1 MKAVIAEKPSVAQD
15 IAKILGANARKDGYM
30 EGNGYR
36 VTWAFG
42 HLVELAMPAE
52 YGWEGFKAENLPMI
66 PENFKLVPRQKKD
79 GKKMSADPGV
89 LKQLKIIKEVFSGSN
104 EIVVATDAGREG
116 ELIFRYIYNYLHCK
130 TPFKRLWISSLT
142 DKAIRDGFAKLRP
155 GGEYDNLNTSAE
167 CRSQADWL
175 VGLNASQALAIA
187 AHGNYSLGRVQTP
200 TLKMICE
207 RYLENKN
214 FVPQPFWQLLVST
227 EKAGVKLPVWS
238 DKRYDQAEQAH
249 AAVGQIQQAGHLTV
263 GKVERKEVRQEPPL
277 LYDLTALQKEANTKL
292 NFSADKTLSVAQSLY
307 EKKVMSYP
315 RTGSRYISEDV
326 FEEMPER
333 IALLVGYEPL
343 AKQAKA
349 MQGMSLNKK
358 SVDDKK
364 VTDHHALI
372 ITENLPGGNTLTAD
386 ESKVYNLVASRMLEA
401 FHAACI
407 KDATT
412 ATLTAADVSFTLRGS
427 IIKTPGWRS
436 IRNEV
441 EEAADDKEEVGAL
454 PPLSEGE
461 TLPIG
466 KVEAVEKQT
475 KPKPLHTESS
485 LLAAMETA
493 GKDIEDEEERAAMK
507 DIGIGTPAT
516 RAAVIETLFRREYI
530 ERQKKSLV
538 PTNKGL
544 AVYEIV
550 KDKLISDVAM
560 TGRWETALNR
570 IADGQGKAE
579 AFKGAIV
586 QYTKQITAELLAVQ
600 GDKLRSDAAAPVAT
614 VKCPLCGGEVK
625 LFPKLAKCTNEAC
638 ELKIWREIAGKKLSD
653 KDLATLLSKGK
664 TAVIKGFKS
673 KAGKKFDAALEFKE
687 GKAGFVFDKKK

>member
-30 EGNGYR
+30 EGNGYK

-66 PENFKLVPRQKKD
+66 PETFKLVPRQKKD

-89 LKQLKIIKEVFSGSN
+89 LKQLKIIKEVFAGSD

-155 GGEYDNLNTSAE
+155 GSEYDNLNTSAE

-187 AHGNYSLGRVQTP
+187 ANGNYSLGRVQTP
-200 TLKMICE
+200 TLRIVCE

-214 FVPQPFWQLLVST
+214 FVPQPFWQLLAET

-238 DKRYDQAEQAH
+238 DMRYDQVELANQAL
-249 AAVGQIQQAGHLTV
+249 AAVRQAGFLQV
-263 GKVERKEVRQEPPL
+263 AKVERKEVRQEPPL

-292 NFSADKTLSVAQSLY
+292 NFSADKTLSIAQSLY

-333 IALLVGYEPL
+333 IALLGGYEPL
-343 AKQAKA
+343 AKQALA
-349 MQGMSLNKK
+349 MRGMSLNKK

-372 ITENLPGGNTLTAD
+372 ITENLPGAGTLTAD

-401 FHAACI
+401 FHAACV

-412 ATLTAADVSFTLRGS
+412 ATLMAADVAFTLRGS

-461 TLPIG
+461 TLPVM
-466 KVEAVEKQT
+466 KVESVEKQT

-485 LLAAMETA
+485 LLAAMEMA
-493 GKDIEDEEERAAMK
+493 AKDIEDEEERAAMK

-586 QYTKQITAELLAVQ
+586 QYTKQITQELLAVQ
-600 GDKLRSDAAAPVAT
+600 GDKLRSDAAVPVAT
-614 VKCPLCGGEVK
+614 VKCPVCGGDVK
-625 LFPKLAKCTNEAC
+625 LFPKLAKCSNEAC
-638 ELKIWREIAGKKLSD
+638 DLKIWREIAGKKLSD
-653 KDLATLLSKGK
+653 KDLTTLLTKGK
-664 TAVIKGFKS
+664 TGVIKGFKS
-673 KAGKKFDAALEFKE
+673 KAGKKFDAALELQD
-687 GKAGFVFDKKK
+687 GKAGFVFGK

>member
-15 IAKILGANARKDGYM
+15 IAKILGANGRKDGYM

-89 LKQLKIIKEVFSGSN
+89 LKQLKIIKEVFAGSD

-155 GGEYDNLNTSAE
+155 GSEYDNLNTSAE

-207 RYLENKN
+207 RYLDNKN

-227 EKAGVKLPVWS
+227 EKDGIKLPVWS
-238 DKRYDQAEQAH
+238 DKRYDKSEQAQ
-249 AAVGQIQQAGHLTV
+249 AAVRQIQQVGHLTV

-333 IALLVGYEPL
+333 IALLAGYEPL

-386 ESKVYNLVASRMLEA
+386 ENKVYNLVASRMLEA

-407 KDATT
+407 KDVTT
-412 ATLTAADVSFTLRGS
+412 ATLTAADVVFTLRGS

-441 EEAADDKEEVGAL
+441 EEAVDDKEEVGAL

-461 TLPIG
+461 TLPVK

-600 GDKLRSDAAAPVAT
+600 GDKLRSASTAPVPT
-614 VKCPLCGGEVK
+614 VPCPLCGGEVK

-653 KDLATLLSKGK
+653 KDLTTLLSKGK
-664 TAVIKGFKS
+664 TGVIKGFKS
-673 KAGKKFDAALEFKE
+673 KAGKKFDAALELKD
-687 GKAGFVFDKKK
+687 GKAGFVFGK

>member
-1 MKAVIAEKPSVAQD
+1 MKAVIAEKPSVAKD
-15 IAKILGANARKDGYM
+15 IANILGANARKDGYL

-52 YGWEGFKAENLPMI
+52 YGWEGFNAEHLPMI
-66 PENFKLVPRQKKD
+66 PDAFKLVPRQKKV
-79 GKKMSADPGV
+79 GKKMAADPGV
-89 LKQLKIIKEVFSGSN
+89 LKQLKVIKEVFNGCD

-116 ELIFRYIYNYLHCK
+116 ELIFRYIYNYLHCR
-130 TPFKRLWISSLT
+130 TPFRRLWISSLT
-142 DKAIRDGFAKLRP
+142 DKAIKEGFARLRP
-155 GGEYDNLNTSAE
+155 GNEYDNLNTSAE

-175 VGLNASQALAIA
+175 VGLNASQALAVA

-200 TLKMICE
+200 TLKMVCE

-214 FVPQPFWQLLVST
+214 FVPQPYWQIKVDT
-227 EKAGVKLPVWS
+227 EKAGVKFPAWS
-238 DKRYDQAEQAH
+238 DGRYDQADPAQ
-249 AAVGQIQQAGHLTV
+249 AAVGQIRQSGQLKV

-326 FEEMPER
+326 YEEMPER
-333 IALLVGYEPL
+333 VALLAGYAPL
-343 AKQAKA
+343 ARYAQALKGKA
-349 MQGMSLNKK
+349 LNKK

-372 ITENLPGGNTLTAD
+372 ITENLPGEGALSAD
-386 ESKVYNLVASRMLEA
+386 ESKVYDLVASRMLEA
-401 FHAACI
+401 FNAPCV
-407 KDATT
+407 KDATV
-412 ATLTAADVSFTLRGS
+412 AVLTSAGVSFTVRGS
-427 IIKTPGWRS
+427 VVKEPGWRQV
-436 IRNEV
+436 RGEA
-441 EEAADDKEEVGAL
+441 EEQAEDKEEVSKL
-454 PPLSEGE
+454 PDLQEGDM
-461 TLPIG
+461 LPVQQVSSI
-466 KVEAVEKQT
+466 EKQT

-493 GKDIEDEEERAAMK
+493 GKDIEDEEERAALK

-516 RAAVIETLFRREYI
+516 RAAVIETLFRREYM

-538 PTNKGL
+538 PTAKGL

-550 KDKLISDVAM
+550 KDKLISDVSM
-560 TGRWETALNR
+560 TGKWETALNR

-579 AFKGAIV
+579 AFKGAII
-586 QYTKQITAELLAVQ
+586 QYTKQITQELLAVQ
-600 GDKLRSDAAAPVAT
+600 GDKLRSEAAAPVAT

-638 ELKIWREIAGKKLSD
+638 DLKIWREIAGKKLSD
-653 KDLATLLSKGK
+653 KDLTALLTKGK
-664 TAVIKGFKS
+664 TATLKGFKS
-673 KAGKKFDAALEFKE
+673 KAGKKFDAALELKD
-687 GKAGFVFDKKK
+687 GKASFVFGK

>member
-15 IAKILGANARKDGYM
+15 IAKILGANGRKDGYM

-66 PENFKLVPRQKKD
+66 PETFKLVPRQKKD

-89 LKQLKIIKEVFSGSN
+89 LKQLKIIKEVFSGSD

-155 GGEYDNLNTSAE
+155 GSEYDNLNTSAE

-214 FVPQPFWQLLVST
+214 FVPQPYWQLLVST
-227 EKAGVKLPVWS
+227 EKAGIKLPVWS
-238 DKRYDQAEQAH
+238 DKRYEQAEQAQ

-333 IALLVGYEPL
+333 IALLAGYEPL
-343 AKQAKA
+343 AKQARA

-372 ITENLPGGNTLTAD
+372 ITENLPGGNTLTVD
-386 ESKVYNLVASRMLEA
+386 ESKVYHLVASRMLEA

-412 ATLTAADVSFTLRGS
+412 ATLTAADVTFTLRGS

-441 EEAADDKEEVGAL
+441 EETSEDKEEVGAL
-454 PPLSEGE
+454 PPLAEGE
-461 TLPIG
+461 NLPIR
-466 KVEAVEKQT
+466 KVEMVEKQT

-586 QYTKQITAELLAVQ
+586 QYTKQITQELLAVQ
-600 GDKLRSDAAAPVAT
+600 GDKLRSDAAAPVVT

-638 ELKIWREIAGKKLSD
+638 DLKIWREIAGKKLSD
-653 KDLATLLSKGK
+653 KDLTTLLTKGK
-664 TAVIKGFKS
+664 TGVIKGFKS
-673 KAGKKFDAALEFKE
+673 KAGKKFDAALELKD
-687 GKAGFVFDKKK
+687 GKVGFVFGK

>member
-1 MKAVIAEKPSVAQD
+1 MKAVIAEKPSVAKD
-15 IAKILGANARKDGYM
+15 IANILGATSRKDGYL

-52 YGWEGFKAENLPMI
+52 YGWEGFRAEHLPMI
-66 PENFKLVPRQKKD
+66 PEVFKLVPRQKKE

-89 LKQLKIIKEVFSGSN
+89 LKQLKIIKEVFAGSD

-142 DKAIRDGFAKLRP
+142 DKAIREGFAKLRP
-155 GGEYDNLNTSAE
+155 GSEYDNLNTSAE

-175 VGLNASQALAIA
+175 VGLNASQALAVA

-214 FVPQPFWQLLVST
+214 FVPQPFWQLRVDT
-227 EKAGVKLPVWS
+227 EKAGIQFPVWS
-238 DKRYDQAEQAH
+238 DGRYDQSEPAQ
-249 AAVGQIQQAGHLTV
+249 AAVGRIQQV
-263 GKVERKEVRQEPPL
+263 GRLKVEKVERKEVRQEPPL

-292 NFSADKTLSVAQSLY
+292 NFSADKTLSIAQSLY

-333 IALLVGYEPL
+333 IALLAGYEPL
-343 AKQAKA
+343 SKQARA
-349 MQGMSLNKK
+349 MQGLSLNKK
-358 SVDDKK
+358 AVNDKK

-372 ITENLPGGNTLTAD
+372 ITENLPGADLTGD
-386 ESKVYNLVASRMLEA
+386 ESKVYYLVASRMLEA
-401 FHAACI
+401 FQAACI

-412 ATLTAADVSFTLRGS
+412 ATLTAAEVSFTLRGS
-427 IIKTPGWRS
+427 VIKALGWRS
-436 IRNEV
+436 IRNEA
-441 EEAADDKEEVGAL
+441 EEPADDKEEVGAL
-454 PPLSEGE
+454 PPLTEGE
-461 TLPIG
+461 TLPIK

-493 GKDIEDEEERAAMK
+493 GKDIEDEEERAALK

-544 AVYEIV
+544 AVYDIV
-550 KDKLISDVAM
+550 KDKLISDVSM
-560 TGRWETALNR
+560 TGKWETALNR

-586 QYTKQITAELLAVQ
+586 QYTKQITQELLAVQ
-600 GDKLRSDAAAPVAT
+600 GDRLRSEAAAPVPT

-625 LFPKLAKCTNEAC
+625 LLQKLAKCTNEGC
-638 ELKIWREIAGKKLSD
+638 DLKIWREIAGKKLSD
-653 KDLATLLSKGK
+653 KDLTALLTKGK
-664 TAVIKGFKS
+664 TGVVKGFKS
-673 KAGKKFDAALEFKE
+673 KAGKKFDAALELKD

>member
-1 MKAVIAEKPSVAQD
+1 MAQD

-30 EGNGYR
+30 EGNGYK

-52 YGWEGFKAENLPMI
+52 YGWEGFKSENLPMI
-66 PENFKLVPRQKKD
+66 PETFKLVPRQKKD

-89 LKQLKIIKEVFSGSN
+89 LKQLKIIKEVFVGSD

-142 DKAIRDGFAKLRP
+142 DKAIREGFAKLRP
-155 GGEYDNLNTSAE
+155 GHEYDNLNTSAE

-187 AHGNYSLGRVQTP
+187 ANGNYSLGRVQTP
-200 TLKMICE
+200 TLRIVCE

-214 FVPQPFWQLLVST
+214 FVPQPFWQLLIET
-227 EKAGVKLPVWS
+227 EKSGVKLPVWS
-238 DKRYDQAEQAH
+238 DMRYDQVELANQAL
-249 AAVGQIQQAGHLTV
+249 AAVRQAGFLQV
-263 GKVERKEVRQEPPL
+263 AKVERKEVRQEPPL
-277 LYDLTALQKEANTKL
+277 LYDLTALQKEANTRL
-292 NFSADKTLSVAQSLY
+292 NFSADKTLSIAQSLY

-333 IALLVGYEPL
+333 IALLVGYDAL
-343 AKQAKA
+343 SKQAKA

-372 ITENLPGGNTLTAD
+372 ITENLPGADVTSD
-386 ESKVYNLVASRMLEA
+386 ESKVYNMVASRMLEA

-412 ATLTAADVSFTLRGS
+412 ATLMAAEVSFTLRGS

-436 IRNEV
+436 RSIRNEV
-441 EEAADDKEEVGAL
+441 EETADDKEEVGAL
-454 PPLSEGE
+454 PPLAEGE
-461 TLPIG
+461 SLPIK
-466 KVEAVEKQT
+466 KVESVEKQT

-493 GKDIEDEEERAAMK
+493 GKDIEDEEERAALK

-579 AFKGAIV
+579 TFKGAIV
-586 QYTKQITAELLAVQ
+586 QYTKQITKELLAVQ

-638 ELKIWREIAGKKLSD
+638 DLKIWREIAGKKLSD
-653 KDLATLLSKGK
+653 KDLTTLLTKGK
-664 TAVIKGFKS
+664 TAVIKGFKAKS
-673 KAGKKFDAALEFKE
+673 GKKFDAVLELKD
-687 GKAGFVFDKKK
+687 GKAGFVFGK